1 MSNFAAMTR
10 SKSLFILL
18 IVLVVIGCLASWLT
32 VRLILNHPCSASLRP
47 TAGPIPGLATEKGPN
62 IDLISGTIYGRHV
75 FSLGLEEV
83 TDLLGRPSFVSSP
96 DIPGNGAHLAYAE
109 KGLAFYFKDPDVDS
123 HQTCWGFAVF
133 LASTNTTSDGG
144 PFRAFVGKVN
154 HGIDGSWKAKDVMK
168 AFAEYKPHDNYDA
181 GLASLE
187 RVAKD
192 MDATL
197 RKMGKEPTSDVPSI
211 NQVVMVLSNC
221 VVQFQYEE
229 NTKFIERIL
238 VADRKSPASQ

>member
-109 KGLAFYFKDPDVDS
+109 KGLRFISKIQMLTRTRRAGVLR
-123 HQTCWGFAVF
+123 CF
-133 LASTNTTSDGG
+133 LHLPTQLAT
-144 PFRAFVGKVN
+144 VG
-154 HGIDGSWKAKDVMK
+154 H
-168 AFAEYKPHDNYDA
+168 FE
-181 GLASLE
+181 LSLV
-187 RVAKD
+187 R
-192 MDATL
+192 
-197 RKMGKEPTSDVPSI
+197 
-211 NQVVMVLSNC
+211 
-221 VVQFQYEE
+221 
-229 NTKFIERIL
+229 
-238 VADRKSPASQ
+238 